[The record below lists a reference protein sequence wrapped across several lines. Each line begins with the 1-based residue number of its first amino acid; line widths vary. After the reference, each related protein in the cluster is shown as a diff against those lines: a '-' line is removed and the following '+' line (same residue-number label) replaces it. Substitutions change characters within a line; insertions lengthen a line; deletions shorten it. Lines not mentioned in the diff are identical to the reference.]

1 LSALPLKV
9 PTARPLALLLQL
21 SDSALPTGGFSH
33 SFGFEQY
40 LDRGEIHDAATF
52 SDWLRVYIGNQLTY
66 TDALAMRLFYEG
78 HDEVDLAERVVAV
91 TMPAQLRAADIAMAK
106 RLRMIGS
113 DALGMRTPEV
123 ELAHPALE
131 FARIARQFEVSC
143 GDAILGHLTAT
154 THTLVQNAVRGIPIG
169 QSDGQRV
176 VTAAHAWIDRALE
189 VVWTLEMADLGAVAP
204 GLEIAQMQHE
214 KLRARMFMS

>member
-1 LSALPLKV
+1 MSAPSG
-9 PTARPLALLLQL
+9 PRPLALLLQL

-40 LDRGEIHDAATF
+40 LARGEITDAATF

-66 TDALAMRLFYEG
+66 TDALAMRLLYEG
-78 HDEVDLAERVVAV
+78 YAEGELAERVLAG

-106 RLRMIGS
+106 RVRTIGS
-113 DALGMRTPEV
+113 DALGVPAHEV
-123 ELAHPALE
+123 EYAHPALE
-131 FARIARQFEVSC
+131 FARITRHFGVPC
-143 GDAILGHLTAT
+143 GDAILGHLSGTAG
-154 THTLVQNAVRGIPIG
+154 TLIQNAVRGIPIG

-176 VTAAHAWIDRALE
+176 VTASHAWIDRALDT
-189 VVWTLEMADLGAVAP
+189 VWTLEESDLGAVAP

>member
-1 LSALPLKV
+1 M
-9 PTARPLALLLQL
+9 RPLSLLLQL

-40 LDRGEIHDAATF
+40 LARGEITDAATF
-52 SDWLRVYIGNQLTY
+52 AAWLEVYIANQLTY

-78 HDEVDLAERVVAV
+78 ADPAELAERVVAG

-106 RLRMIGS
+106 RLRTIGAN
-113 DALGMRTPEV
+113 ALGVPEPEA

-131 FARIARQFEVSC
+131 FARLARHFDVPC
-143 GDAILGHLTAT
+143 ADAIVGHLTGT
-154 THTLVQNAVRGIPIG
+154 SNTLVQNAVRGIPIG

-176 VTAAHAWIDRALE
+176 VTAAHVWIERVLD
-189 VVWTLEMADLGAVAP
+189 VVVTLEESDLGAVAP

>member
-1 LSALPLKV
+1 M
-9 PTARPLALLLQL
+9 RPLALLLQL

-40 LDRGEIHDAATF
+40 LYRGEITDAATF
-52 SDWLRVYIGNQLTY
+52 SSWLRVYVGNQLTY
-66 TDALAMRLFYEG
+66 TDALAMRLLYQGF
-78 HDEVDLAERVVAV
+78 DEAELAARVVAG

-106 RLRMIGS
+106 RLRTIGA
-113 DALGMRTPEV
+113 DALGVPAPEV

-131 FARIARQFEVSC
+131 FARIAAHFGVPCE
-143 GDAILGHLTAT
+143 DAITGHLTAT
-154 THTLVQNAVRGIPIG
+154 ANTLVQNAVRGIPIG

-176 VTAAHAWIDRALE
+176 VTASHAWIERALD
-189 VVWTLEMADLGAVAP
+189 VVATLGEGDLGAVAP